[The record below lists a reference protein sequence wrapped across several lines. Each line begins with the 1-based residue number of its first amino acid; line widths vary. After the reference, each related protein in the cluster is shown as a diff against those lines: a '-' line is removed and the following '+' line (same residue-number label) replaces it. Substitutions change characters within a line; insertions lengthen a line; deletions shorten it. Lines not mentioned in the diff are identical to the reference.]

1 MAELQERQQ
10 NNSGEVE
17 AERVSE
23 QHTAQISE
31 KQARTWAMVC
41 HLSAFAGFIIPLGN
55 IIAPLV
61 IWLIKRAESPFIDDQ
76 GKEALNFQISM
87 IIYAVISWIFVTI
100 FIGYLLLFAVG
111 IFDIVMVI
119 MAALKANEG
128 ERFRYPL
135 CIRFIK

>member
-1 MAELQERQQ
+1 MAELQERQP

-61 IWLIKRAESPFIDDQ
+61 IWLIKRAKSSFIDDQ

-87 IIYAVISWIFVTI
+87 IIYAVISWILVTI

-128 ERFRYPL
+128 EMFRYPL

>member
-1 MAELQERQQ
+1 MDELQERQA

-23 QHTAQISE
+23 QQAAQISE

-87 IIYAVISWIFVTI
+87 IIYAVISWILVTI

>member
-1 MAELQERQQ
+1 MRGRRIYDFGKINFERIPRRY
-10 NNSGEVE
+10 S
-17 AERVSE
+17 
-23 QHTAQISE
+23 AQLLE
-31 KQARTWAMVC
+31 DQARTWAMIC
-41 HLSAFAGFIIPLGN
+41 HLSAFVGIIIPFGS

-61 IWLIKRAESPFIDDQ
+61 IWLIKRKESPFIDDQ

-87 IIYAVISWIFVTI
+87 IIYAVISWILVTI

-128 ERFRYPL
+128 EMFRYPL

>member
-1 MAELQERQQ
+1 
-10 NNSGEVE
+10 
-17 AERVSE
+17 
-23 QHTAQISE
+23 
-31 KQARTWAMVC
+31 MVC

-87 IIYAVISWIFVTI
+87 IIYAVISWILVTI

-119 MAALKANEG
+119 MAALKSNEG
-128 ERFRYPL
+128 EMFRYPL

>member
-1 MAELQERQQ
+1 
-10 NNSGEVE
+10 
-17 AERVSE
+17 
-23 QHTAQISE
+23 
-31 KQARTWAMVC
+31 MVC

-87 IIYAVISWIFVTI
+87 IIYAVISWILVTI

-128 ERFRYPL
+128 EMFRYPL

>member
-1 MAELQERQQ
+1 MRGRRIYDFGKINFERIPRRY
-10 NNSGEVE
+10 S
-17 AERVSE
+17 
-23 QHTAQISE
+23 AQLLE
-31 KQARTWAMVC
+31 DQARTWAMIC
-41 HLSAFAGFIIPLGN
+41 HLSAFVGIIIPFGS

-61 IWLIKRAESPFIDDQ
+61 IWLIKRAESSFIDDQ

-87 IIYAVISWIFVTI
+87 IIYAVISWILVTI

-128 ERFRYPL
+128 
-135 CIRFIK
+135 

>member
-1 MAELQERQQ
+1 
-10 NNSGEVE
+10 
-17 AERVSE
+17 
-23 QHTAQISE
+23 
-31 KQARTWAMVC
+31 MVC

-61 IWLIKRAESPFIDDQ
+61 IWMIKRAESPFIDDQ

-87 IIYAVISWIFVTI
+87 IIYAVISWILVTI

-135 CIRFIK
+135 CIRFTK

>member
-1 MAELQERQQ
+1 
-10 NNSGEVE
+10 
-17 AERVSE
+17 
-23 QHTAQISE
+23 
-31 KQARTWAMVC
+31 MVC

-87 IIYAVISWIFVTI
+87 IIYAVISWILVTI

-119 MAALKANEG
+119 MAALKSNEG